1 MSQTVELNIK
11 INGNV
16 QKVAVEAEELGRAMK
31 QAGDAVDGLKTNLVN
46 LSSTVQILEGIGD
59 AISQLNGIFSELSD
73 AYGVQIA
80 AETRLAQAMR
90 NTMDATDADVA
101 SIKQL
106 CAAQQALGIIG
117 DEVQLTGA
125 QELATYLEKKSS
137 LEQLIPVMNDMLAQQ
152 YGYNASCES
161 AAQIASMLGKVMN
174 GQTEALSRYGYKFDE
189 AQKKVLQFG
198 TESERAAVLAR
209 VVEESV
215 GGMNEKM
222 AQTDSGRMA
231 QLSNAIGDIKEQ
243 IGQAIQSAMPFVTVF
258 SQTTTAVL
266 GMARLAQ
273 AVKLLNVETGLA
285 RIKSMGL
292 AAAHGLQSSAA
303 RILGVSEMTA
313 ATATGALKV
322 QIVALEAAMTMGLSV
337 AITAVVSLLGRLM
350 NRNGEAADAAEDA
363 ARKQKD
369 SMDAIRESVS
379 ESSGKI
385 IGRYRDLQS
394 EWKKLGSDMES
405 RNKFIK
411 DNKEAFSQLGV
422 SVGSVTEAEN
432 LFVSNEAAFI
442 ASVKNRAMAAA
453 TMELASRK
461 YQESVSRMMEAENLQ
476 PSSEQNKA
484 AHEYATS
491 EYLRQLNGAKGTERY
506 RVVADQA
513 KIYAAAYKEYIDK
526 IKGEIRAEAQ
536 ALQDEGDRIFKV
548 GEDASRNYREEMSK
562 AGFKEASEEVAV
574 ANGKQADSI
583 SALAGDI
590 ENYRRSV
597 QAAVDVENTFGK
609 LHSEDAAR
617 LSAMHSGIEQLIRKY
632 GLENAQVQEL
642 IKEYKDLRNAKM
654 GAVLPAAPE
663 LKIPLASPANSLD
676 DSSKEQI
683 EDYVNVLKKSDV
695 TFGNM
700 WGNIRKIGGG
710 MSSLTSVLDS
720 NGGVWERLCS
730 IIDAGLSIFDG
741 VASAMS
747 LIKSVTGA
755 TTVATTENTAATIAQ
770 TSAEAANGAA
780 AVATSKTVT
789 PALALETTAWEALAS
804 AKIFA
809 AHAAIPFAG
818 VPIAAGFITTMEGIM
833 ATIRL
838 PKFAKGAIAYGPTL
852 GLFGEY
858 AGAAHNPEV
867 VAPLSDLT
875 RLIAPV
881 QASAGPS
888 EFRIKGRTLVALKE
902 KMDRFNTRTR

>member
-273 AVKLLNVETGLA
+273 AVKVLNVETGLA

-506 RVVADQA
+506 KVVADQA
-513 KIYAAAYKEYIDK
+513 KIYAAAYKEYIDR
-526 IKGEIRAEAQ
+526 IKGEIRADAQ

-548 GEDASRNYREEMSK
+548 GENASRNYREEMSK

-583 SALAGDI
+583 SALASDI
-590 ENYRRSV
+590 ENYRKSV
-597 QAAVDVENTFGK
+597 QSAVDVENTFGK

-663 LKIPLASPANSLD
+663 LKKKGGIRLGIQASSGKQDQELNPFQQMV
-676 DSSKEQI
+676 K
-683 EDYVNVLKKSDV
+683 
-695 TFGNM
+695 
-700 WGNIRKIGGG
+700 
-710 MSSLTSVLDS
+710 
-720 NGGVWERLCS
+720 
-730 IIDAGLSIFDG
+730 DG
-741 VASAMS
+741 KAA
-747 LIKSVTGA
+747 
-755 TTVATTENTAATIAQ
+755 ENTMGALGSTMGSLSRIVG
-770 TSAEAANGAA
+770 EGAA
-780 AVATSKTVT
+780 AWMDWANNILQAIGSTLPLFKQLMDATMGQTAAEKLKGAASLEAGEQAQAGAGMEVAASAASTAAKK
-789 PALALETTAWEALAS
+789 AETTANVADAAS
-804 AKIFA
+804 GAMA
-809 AHAAIPFAG
+809 AHSGIPFVGIAMGLAAVAAI
-818 VPIAAGFITTMEGIM
+818 IAVM
-833 ATIRL
+833 ASL